1 VLWRDGAIR
10 LLVWNHGLFSFEIAV
25 KVLIFGAGAIG
36 LYVGGSLAEAGHTVT
51 FVARPQVAEAIRGAG
66 VRLIEKPTERTIRV
80 VSATTSPAEALAA
93 GLHDVVVFAIKSYD
107 TAAALAQLREATT
120 APPPCLCLQ
129 NGVDNEPEIARLFG
143 ADRVIAGT
151 VTTAVSKSGAAAIT
165 VERKRGVGIALG
177 HPLSSQIV
185 EALTGAG
192 LKARAY
198 LAPAPMKWSKLLT
211 NLIGSATSAIL
222 DMRVAEVFAD
232 RRLFEVE
239 AAALRECLAV
249 MRSLNFAPVDLPG
262 TPVRALAFAVER
274 LPAWLAQ
281 PLLRGGAG
289 AGRGSKMPSFHM
301 DLHSGKGATEV
312 RWLHGAVA
320 RYGAKCGVPAP
331 VNQRLT
337 DTLEALST
345 GTLRQ
350 EDFRRQPGALLR
362 LINA

>member
-1 VLWRDGAIR
+1 M
-10 LLVWNHGLFSFEIAV
+10 
-25 KVLIFGAGAIG
+25 KVLVFGAGAIG

-51 FVARPQVAEAIRGAG
+51 FVARPQVAEAIQGAG
-66 VRLIEKPTERTIRV
+66 VRLKEKSTERTIREV
-80 VSATTSPAEALAA
+80 PATTSPAEALAA
-93 GLHDVVVFAIKSYD
+93 APHDVIVFALKSYD
-107 TAAALAQLREATT
+107 TAAALAQLREATA
-120 APPPCLCLQ
+120 APPPFLCLQ
-129 NGVDNEPEIARLFG
+129 NGVDNEPEIARRFG

-151 VTTAVSKSGAAAIT
+151 VTTAVSKSGAAEIT
-165 VERKRGVGIALG
+165 VERRRGVGIALG

-192 LKARAY
+192 LNARAY

-222 DMRVAEVFAD
+222 DMPVAEVFAD
-232 RRLFEVE
+232 RRLFAVEV
-239 AAALRECLAV
+239 AALRECLGVVRALGFAV
-249 MRSLNFAPVDLPG
+249 VDLPG
-262 TPVRALAFAVER
+262 TPVRALAFAVQR
-274 LPAWLAQ
+274 LPLGLAQ
-281 PLLRGGAG
+281 PLLKQGAG
-289 AGRGSKMPSFHM
+289 AGRGGKMPSFHI
-301 DLHSGKGATEV
+301 DLHAPRGKGKTEV

-345 GTLRQ
+345 GALQQ
-350 EDFRRQPGALLR
+350 EDFRRQPEALLR